1 MEILSI
7 EVGPEKLS
15 TYITSL
21 ESATVYEIEPR
32 CRPSKSGATLWC
44 DGFRAV
50 LRTNK
55 HEHELDCSIVV
66 NEVYGKAV
74 FCSWKVDG
82 KEVGTILFRPDEP
95 LIERIKTIIETV
107 SRVGQVGEEILPE
120 VPKRIVLE
128 PKKYVAWVPKI
139 STTVPA
145 PP

>member
-1 MEILSI
+1 
-7 EVGPEKLS
+7 
-15 TYITSL
+15 
-21 ESATVYEIEPR
+21 
-32 CRPSKSGATLWC
+32 
-44 DGFRAV
+44 
-50 LRTNK
+50 
-55 HEHELDCSIVV
+55 V